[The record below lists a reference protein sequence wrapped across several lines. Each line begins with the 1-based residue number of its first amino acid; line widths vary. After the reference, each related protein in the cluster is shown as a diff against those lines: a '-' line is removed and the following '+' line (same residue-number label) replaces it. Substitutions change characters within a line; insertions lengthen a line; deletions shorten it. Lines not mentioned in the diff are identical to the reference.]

1 MPCTLPCAL
10 PRPALALAI
19 VSCTLRPS
27 PCAIPVA
34 QGTSCVQ
41 QLLAAYDGSSIM
53 ALRRTREED
62 ISHYGCATGNWM
74 AKKGKLGAKEFLT
87 VTALVEKP
95 TAEYAQSNLTIP
107 GYEEGDYLTAFG
119 LYVVSENE
127 KLLDILKEIRKHT
140 AANHAVQLTPALDQ
154 LRQDYGLTGHV
165 LQGERYDIGG
175 APTTYLD
182 TLNAFAHS
190 ATSLAAGGQ
199 FAETPGAEPA
209 QKRAKR

>member
-1 MPCTLPCAL
+1 M
-10 PRPALALAI
+10 
-19 VSCTLRPS
+19 
-27 PCAIPVA
+27 
-34 QGTSCVQ
+34 Q

-127 KLLDILKEIRKHT
+127 KLLDILKEIRKEIRI
-140 AANHAVQLTPALDQ
+140 LKEIR

-182 TLNAFAHS
+182 TRNAFAHS